1 MKGED
6 NYPFADRRTPMN
18 RYLINFGLGTGIA
31 LIIGLQRCYESI
43 THSYNVTKPTL
54 VSFISCAALFLI
66 FTPILIWRHGFSGL
80 SYIYKT
86 RSWLYLI
93 FALLEIQGSYM
104 YNFAIK
110 NSSIYVFIIC
120 GTIGIFT
127 LLFSKFILNTRYKPF
142 HLIGSL
148 LCFIGVLFICMSEYS
163 FLFGNDKIT
172 DYIQCIFCAFASV
185 PLYSLSY
192 ISLEASLRQFSIE
205 EVLSFYGIYG
215 MIINALTI
223 IFIDKYQLDAS
234 TWNNA
239 LGNLSLFLKAIYS

>member
-1 MKGED
+1 MKED

-31 LIIGLQRCYESI
+31 LIIGLQRCYEFI
-43 THSYNVTKPTL
+43 TYKYEVTKPTL

-66 FTPILIWRHGFSGL
+66 FAPILIWRHGFSGL

-104 YNFAIK
+104 YNFAIEK
-110 NSSIYVFIIC
+110 SSIYVFIIY

-127 LLFSKFILNTRYKPF
+127 LLFSKFILNTRYKLF

-148 LCFIGVLFICMSEYS
+148 LCFLGVLFICISEYNFS
-163 FLFGNDKIT
+163 LDKELAKAIK
-172 DYIQCIFCAFASV
+172 CIFCAFACV

-192 ISLEASLRQFSIE
+192 VSLEAALRQFSIE
-205 EVLSFYGIYG
+205 EVLTFYGLYG
-215 MIINALTI
+215 MIINALTM
-223 IFIDKYQLDAS
+223 
-234 TWNNA
+234 
-239 LGNLSLFLKAIYS
+239 